1 MKRAQIYKEKG
12 AKDFKVISKFFA
24 DLTDCIK
31 DLRIEI
37 ERGLKACQ
45 DDLQTLKA

>member
-12 AKDFKVISKFFA
+12 AKDFKVISKSV
-24 DLTDCIK
+24 DCLYVIL

-37 ERGLKACQ
+37 EKSLKAAQ